1 MLLQD
6 FQRWSFLI
14 KPGPVL
20 TSWTCQTKWLRAEI
34 NGEQEKMTVFIL
46 YKGGEGDFQC
56 TSVIDNKFGKSYTII
71 ITLSILE
78 LWSLQILS
86 VKQVKS

>member
-1 MLLQD
+1 
-6 FQRWSFLI
+6 
-14 KPGPVL
+14 
-20 TSWTCQTKWLRAEI
+20 
-34 NGEQEKMTVFIL
+34 MTVFIL

-56 TSVIDNKFGKSYTII
+56 TSVIDNKFGKSYAII

>member
-1 MLLQD
+1 
-6 FQRWSFLI
+6 
-14 KPGPVL
+14 
-20 TSWTCQTKWLRAEI
+20 
-34 NGEQEKMTVFIL
+34 MTVFIL

-56 TSVIDNKFGKSYTII
+56 TSVINNKFGKSYTII
-71 ITLSILE
+71 ITLSILVE

>member
-1 MLLQD
+1 
-6 FQRWSFLI
+6 
-14 KPGPVL
+14 
-20 TSWTCQTKWLRAEI
+20 
-34 NGEQEKMTVFIL
+34 MTVFIL
-46 YKGGEGDFQC
+46 YKGREGDFQC